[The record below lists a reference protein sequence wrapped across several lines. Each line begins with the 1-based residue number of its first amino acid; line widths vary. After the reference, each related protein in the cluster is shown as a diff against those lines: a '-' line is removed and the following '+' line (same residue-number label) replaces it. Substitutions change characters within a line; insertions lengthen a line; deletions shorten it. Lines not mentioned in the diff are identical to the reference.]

1 LRRKDYTGSGRSA
14 LGRIARDFLRRWA
27 GYVDRTAVGT
37 LIVSHKVKDY
47 RTWRPVFDRHISA
60 QKSAGLTN
68 PRVFHSLDDKN
79 EVVIL
84 FDTDDTKKNRDFV
97 ASPDLRDTMAEAGVV
112 DRPTFYFLESAEPS
126 RAMGT
131 GWIEL
136 LGLHGVDEAN
146 E

>member
-1 LRRKDYTGSGRSA
+1 MPAHRSQLDSSIHA
-14 LGRIARDFLRRWA
+14 FFR
-27 GYVDRTAVGT
+27 
-37 LIVSHKVKDY
+37 S
-47 RTWRPVFDRHISA
+47 S
-60 QKSAGLTN
+60 
-68 PRVFHSLDDKN
+68 DDKN